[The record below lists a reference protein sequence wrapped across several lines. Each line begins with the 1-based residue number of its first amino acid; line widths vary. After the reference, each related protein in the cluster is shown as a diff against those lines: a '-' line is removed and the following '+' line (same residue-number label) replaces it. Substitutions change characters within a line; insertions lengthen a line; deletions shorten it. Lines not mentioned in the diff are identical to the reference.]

1 MNETLVRG
9 IVDALLLIL
18 DALAIALVGLGRLV
32 PSIRIVTLQAV
43 TLALLIL
50 AVHVEEA
57 PVHAI
62 VIAAALVGIRGL
74 LIPRLLRRLAR
85 GEAAR
90 EPFPLLGY
98 GTSLLLA
105 GLFMGIA
112 MGVAA
117 GLPPP
122 GEIPS
127 DLLFPSAIG
136 NVLLGFLLIAS
147 RRKALTQ
154 VLGYLVMETGI
165 FLTGI
170 PLVGVMPLV
179 LELGVFL
186 DVFLGVFVMGVMVH
200 HMGRTLEHTDT
211 DELNALRES

>member
-1 MNETLVRG
+1 VTGFE
-9 IVDALLLIL
+9 DALLLVL

-32 PSIRIVTLQAV
+32 SSIRLVTVQAF
-43 TLALLIL
+43 AL
-50 AVHVEEA
+50 AVLVAVFHGGAA
-57 PVHAI
+57 PVHAA
-62 VIAAALVGIRGL
+62 VIAAVVAGVRGV
-74 LIPRLLRRLAR
+74 LIPVLLSRLAR
-85 GEAAR
+85 SGATR
-90 EPFPLLGY
+90 EPAPLLGY

-105 GLFMGIA
+105 GVLMGVA

-117 GLPPP
+117 GLPAPRSAS
-122 GEIPS
+122 S
-127 DLLFPSAIG
+127 DLLVPSALG

-165 FLTGI
+165 FLAGL
-170 PLVGVMPLV
+170 PLVDAMPIA

-200 HMGRTLEHTDT
+200 HMGRVLEHTDT
-211 DELNALRES
+211 DELDALRES